1 MTISD
6 LSKISGMH
14 WHTIKELE
22 KQYLLNKYKHIPMR
36 DVRYLAIDE
45 FSVRK
50 GHQYMTVVMNWES
63 GQVLYVGLGRSSEVL
78 NVFWKKIRRW
88 KSGNQE

>member
-22 KQYLLNKYKHIPMR
+22 KQYLLNKYKHIPMK
-36 DVRYLAIDE
+36 DVKYLAIDE
-45 FSVRK
+45 SPWRTN
-50 GHQYMTVVMNWES
+50 Y
-63 GQVLYVGLGRSSEVL
+63 L
-78 NVFWKKIRRW
+78 
-88 KSGNQE
+88 